1 MKIVKTASG
10 KQNIRLSR
18 SEWKS
23 IGERAGWIKT
33 AKQYEVS
40 YSVGFSPEIKK
51 KTVFVNP
58 SKLPEGVTEKDFIAK
73 QLSKQEGKTVI
84 IEKAIPRLHDI

>member
-23 IGERAGWIKT
+23 IGDKAGWKN
-33 AKQYEVS
+33 Y
-40 YSVGFSPEIKK
+40 
-51 KTVFVNP
+51 
-58 SKLPEGVTEKDFIAK
+58 
-73 QLSKQEGKTVI
+73 
-84 IEKAIPRLHDI
+84 